1 MASTDITG
9 HLARYMEEARH
20 RSLPPEVSKAAKLR
34 ILDTLGAIIS
44 GARLKPGQMAI
55 QYVRSQG
62 GVPEA
67 SILATDIKTSSVNA
81 ALANG
86 MFGHADE
93 TDDLEQVTAAH
104 PGCAVVPAALAMME
118 REGSSGEELIRAVAL
133 GYDLCCRFLFS
144 LGPDLVREGH
154 RSPQG
159 VSSTIGSAAT
169 AASLAKLDQSGM
181 RYILSYAAQQV
192 SGVWSWRRD
201 PEHVEKAFDIG
212 GMGARNGVAAATM
225 VQAGFT
231 GVWDVFDGEHNVLD
245 AHSPSPQPEEM
256 IKDLGSRFFLTE
268 TAMKAYPVG
277 GPIQAALGAFFVLHR
292 QHGLTVDNVEHIMV
306 RIPEE
311 GFGNVNSSAMPDVNC
326 QHMIAVALVDGIV
339 NFASSHSYERM
350 SDPAV
355 LAAKERV
362 ELIGDP
368 GLADSETPRSARVEV
383 VLKDGQTFS
392 HFTPQPLGSWQNP
405 MSIEDVNTKARD
417 LLEPVLGTARTEA
430 VIRGVNDL
438 ESMANVQELLPSLTL
453 KPEEMASVS
462 HVQ

>member
-1 MASTDITG
+1 MAPTDITG
-9 HLARYMEEARH
+9 HLARYMEEARNCS
-20 RSLPPEVSKAAKLR
+20 RPPEVSNAAKLR

-44 GARLKPGQMAI
+44 GARLKPGQRAI

-118 REGSSGEELIRAVAL
+118 REGSSGEEVIRAVTL
-133 GYDLCCRFLFS
+133 GYDLCCRFLYS
-144 LGPDLVREGH
+144 LGPDLVRAGH

-159 VSSTIGSAAT
+159 ISATIGSAAT
-169 AASLAKLDQSGM
+169 AASLAKLDQEGM
-181 RYILSYAAQQV
+181 RYVLSYAAQQV
-192 SGVWSWRRD
+192 SGIWSWRRD

-212 GMGARNGVAAATM
+212 GMGARNGVSAATM
-225 VQAGFT
+225 VQSGFT

-256 IKDLGSRFFLTE
+256 IKDLGSRFFLIE

-277 GPIQAALGAFFVLHR
+277 GPIQSVLGAFFTLR
-292 QHGLTVDNVEHIMV
+292 RRHGLTVDNVGHITV

-311 GFGNVNSSAMPDVNC
+311 VFGNGNNRAITDCNC
-326 QHMIAVALVDGIV
+326 QPLCALARVGVRFHRVSI
-339 NFASSHSYERM
+339 HSLQRM
-350 SDPAV
+350 SAPAV
-355 LAAKERV
+355 LAVKERV

-368 GLADSETPRSARVEV
+368 GLNDPVAPRSARVEV
-383 VLKDGQTFS
+383 VLKDGQSFT

-405 MSIEDVNTKARD
+405 MSIEDVNVKVRD
-417 LLEPVLGTARTEA
+417 LLEPVLGAARTEA

-438 ESMANVQELLPSLTL
+438 ESVANAQELLPSLTL
-453 KPEEMASVS
+453 KAEEMASVS
-462 HVQ
+462 PAH

>member
-1 MASTDITG
+1 MATTDITG
-9 HLARYMEEARH
+9 HLARYMVAARH

-55 QYVRSQG
+55 QYVHSQG
-62 GVPEA
+62 GIPEA
-67 SILATDIKTSSVNA
+67 SILATDIRTSSVNA

-192 SGVWSWRRD
+192 SGVWCWRRD

-231 GVWDVFDGEHNVLD
+231 GVWNVFDGEHNVLD

-292 QHGLTVDNVEHIMV
+292 QHGLTIDNVEHIMV

-311 GFGNVNSSAMPDVNC
+311 GFGNVNNSAMPDVNC

-368 GLADSETPRSARVEV
+368 NLADSENPRSAWVEV
-383 VLKDGQTFS
+383 VLKDGQTLS

-417 LLEPVLGTARTEA
+417 LLEPVLGTTRTEA
-430 VIRGVNDL
+430 VIREVNDL
-438 ESMANVQELLPSLTL
+438 ESMANIQELLPSLTL
-453 KPEEMASVS
+453 NSEEMASVS
-462 HVQ
+462 PAH